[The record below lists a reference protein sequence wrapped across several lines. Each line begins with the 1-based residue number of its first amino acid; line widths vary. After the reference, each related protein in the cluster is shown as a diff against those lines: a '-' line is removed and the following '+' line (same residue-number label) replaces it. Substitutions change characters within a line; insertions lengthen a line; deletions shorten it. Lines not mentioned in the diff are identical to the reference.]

1 MLPDPQ
7 TSTAMLNQEFT
18 PIFERALQRFRA
30 VLPSD
35 LGLALDMQ
43 LDHPRV
49 RAQAQPLE
57 ELLFSAMVVT
67 WQSMTGFATQVVV
80 EAIEVTLDDIVLSP
94 DAEILQGGLPPR
106 RYIRLLISDSRR
118 TSIGPLHYVMRSTAA
133 TDQRPANASRLGLA
147 QMHELVTQHKG
158 TLNVSAQASL
168 GTAFDVYLPVVQPLD
183 VPMVSAS
190 GTEIRHV
197 LYVDDYEAM
206 RELVSEYLP
215 DAGFRVSCFEGGQ
228 DALQF
233 LQSGWFDCDAIV
245 CDYKLMGMSGIDLLK
260 TVKDLHPGL
269 PVIII
274 SGYVDEALRSSA
286 LSAGAALVLSK
297 TDDLN
302 NLCQALRQVLTTT
315 PQPEAGRY
323 SEWASL

>member
-1 MLPDPQ
+1 
-7 TSTAMLNQEFT
+7 MLNQEFM

-35 LGLALDMQ
+35 LELALDMQ

-49 RAQAQPLE
+49 RAQPQPLE

-67 WQSMTGFATQVVV
+67 WQSMAGFATQVVV
-80 EAIEVTLDDIVLSP
+80 EAMEVVLDDIVLSP

-106 RYIRLLISDSRR
+106 RYIRLRISDSRR
-118 TSIGPLHYVMRSTAA
+118 ASIGPLHYFMRRSAA
-133 TDQRPANASRLGLA
+133 ADQRPASASRLGLV
-147 QMHELVTQHKG
+147 QIKKLVAQHKG

-168 GTAFDVYLPVVQPLD
+168 GTAFDIYLPTVEPLD
-183 VPMVSAS
+183 VAVVSAS
-190 GTEIRHV
+190 GTDVRHV
-197 LYVDDYEAM
+197 LYVDDYKAM

-233 LQSGWFDCDAIV
+233 LESGWFDCDAIV

-260 TVKDLHPGL
+260 KVRQLHPGL

-286 LSAGAALVLSK
+286 LAGGAALVVSK
-297 TDDLN
+297 TNDLN
-302 NLCQALRQVLTTT
+302 DLCQALRQVLTTT